1 MLTVVYEQGMFEG
14 ETRPFSGHRIVV
26 QGQQVKKKQEEVLGH
41 RRLSCQ
47 NQREQSMTH
56 TNLIYGRRVLGNYTS
71 YKAACVS
78 YRTATYASIST
89 DNLTNVMLHCTV
101 SYTLKIGEMSYCLK
115 IRLALWEW
123 GQRRTTVSTTNQIL
137 SSVLQA
143 YQLTSNNSPVCL
155 KLARVLPL

>member
-1 MLTVVYEQGMFEG
+1 MSRAQEEPRWTLGSTEYTLWAAVTRWWGRTTDGQTRHKTHTHTHMLTVVYEQGMFEG

-56 TNLIYGRRVLGNYTS
+56 TNLIYGRRVLGNSTS

-78 YRTATYASIST
+78 YRTATYAVTYVFLQTTSP
-89 DNLTNVMLHCTV
+89 
-101 SYTLKIGEMSYCLK
+101 MSCC
-115 IRLALWEW
+115 IALL
-123 GQRRTTVSTTNQIL
+123 VIL
-137 SSVLQA
+137 
-143 YQLTSNNSPVCL
+143 
-155 KLARVLPL
+155 